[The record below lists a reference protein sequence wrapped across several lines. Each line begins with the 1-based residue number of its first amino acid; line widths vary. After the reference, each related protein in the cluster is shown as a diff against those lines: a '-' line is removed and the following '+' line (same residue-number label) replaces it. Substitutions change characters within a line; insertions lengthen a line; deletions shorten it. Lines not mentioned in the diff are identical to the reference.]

1 MLKTVCNCCPSFN
14 MELQRLPQEPL
25 WSQRVDP
32 RHLLPK
38 KHPTNHSKQRHKQ
51 AKNVFLFVKA
61 WASITNTKRNWGAQ
75 SCQETP
81 EPSQDNTRHEV
92 LRRVKQRDFCSS
104 MLSSVRSQHHRQ
116 RHQPRTVTSCSP
128 QTGRKA
134 ILALQQRRNARQPLI
149 PTPFSPAME
158 KIYHD
163 TLYLAERLRQERQK
177 QEEHWCL
184 FFNAVP
190 CILLF
195 KGGNILFLFCR

>member
-1 MLKTVCNCCPSFN
+1 MFFCLWRL
-14 MELQRLPQEPL
+14 EHQLQ
-25 WSQRVDP
+25 
-32 RHLLPK
+32 
-38 KHPTNHSKQRHKQ
+38 
-51 AKNVFLFVKA
+51 
-61 WASITNTKRNWGAQ
+61 TKRNWGAQ

-104 MLSSVRSQHHRQ
+104 MLSWVRTQHHRQ
-116 RHQPRTVTSCSP
+116 GHQPRTVTSCSP

-177 QEEHWCL
+177 QEDHWCL